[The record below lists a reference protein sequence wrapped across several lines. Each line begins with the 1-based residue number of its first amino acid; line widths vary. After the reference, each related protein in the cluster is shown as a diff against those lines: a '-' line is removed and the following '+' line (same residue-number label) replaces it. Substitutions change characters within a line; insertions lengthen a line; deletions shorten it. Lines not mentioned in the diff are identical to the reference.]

1 MSDVVVTRTEARG
14 VCHQCGDPFT
24 VRTSWQKYCSGRCTK
39 RASMARLSDAWE
51 QRRAD
56 PAWQAAERDRQRAWR
71 AENSEKQ
78 KAKEARWKERNPEKA
93 RQKTQRWR
101 AKNRVAVYE
110 ATKEERVQNPEKVAA
125 RKAVY
130 HALKMGTL
138 IRPDSCSSC
147 GKSGKP
153 QAHHPDYSR
162 KLNVQWLCARCHKLV
177 HLGG

>member
-1 MSDVVVTRTEARG
+1 MSDVVVTRSTTHG
-14 VCHQCGDPFT
+14 ICQQCGDSYT
-24 VRTSWQKYCSGRCTK
+24 VRTSWQKYCTKRCTK
-39 RASMARLSDAWE
+39 RASMARLSEVWAR
-51 QRRAD
+51 RRAD
-56 PAWQAAERDRQRAWR
+56 PVWQAAERDRQRVWR

-101 AKNRVAVYE
+101 AKNHAAVYE
-110 ATKEERVQNPEKVAA
+110 ATKEQRVQNPEKVAA

-130 HALKMGTL
+130 QALQVGTL
-138 IRPDSCSSC
+138 VRPDRCSGC
-147 GKSGKP
+147 GKLGKP

-162 KLNVQWLCARCHKLV
+162 KLDVRWLCARCHKLV